1 MSLCTI
7 SITAKTAA
15 GAALPGAVLTF
26 TKSPGDRLTAD
37 DGAAIWPLS
46 VQVSCDASGLGSVS
60 LLPGDYVCQS
70 AGPVGSVRQL
80 ITVPDVIATTLDVL
94 IGSTGLTFETIT
106 WATYAALVATTVAPW
121 PSVAAGVA
129 GTADGSQFIAVSE
142 GGVRVFKRAGA
153 IATPCFIDL

>member
-15 GAALPGAVLTF
+15 GAALPGALLTF
-26 TKSPGDRLTAD
+26 TPKPGDRLTAD

-46 VQVSCDASGLGSVS
+46 VQVTCDASGLGSVS

-70 AGPVGSVRQL
+70 AGPLGSVRQL
-80 ITVPDVIATTLDVL
+80 IEVPDVIATTLDLL
-94 IGSTGLTFETIT
+94 IGTTGVAYEAIT
-106 WATYAALVATTVAPW
+106 WAAYAALVATTVAPW

-129 GTADGSQFIAVSE
+129 GTADGSRFIAVSE
-142 GGVRVFKRAGA
+142 GGIRVFKRAGST
-153 IATPCFIDL
+153 ATPCYIDL